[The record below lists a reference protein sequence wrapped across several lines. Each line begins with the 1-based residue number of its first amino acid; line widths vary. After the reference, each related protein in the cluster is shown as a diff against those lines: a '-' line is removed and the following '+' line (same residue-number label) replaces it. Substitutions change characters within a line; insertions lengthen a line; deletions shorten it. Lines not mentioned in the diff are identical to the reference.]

1 MPGLTQHDLEAIFT
15 YHPPQGDQADRY
27 VQLRA
32 EALELATL
40 ILDLVPDS
48 AERTLAIRHVQQ
60 AVMFANA
67 GIAIHGG

>member
-1 MPGLTQHDLEAIFT
+1 MPGLTQNDLDAIFT
-15 YHPPQGDQADRY
+15 YHPPKGDQADRY
-27 VQLRA
+27 VQLR
-32 EALELATL
+32 ENALELASL